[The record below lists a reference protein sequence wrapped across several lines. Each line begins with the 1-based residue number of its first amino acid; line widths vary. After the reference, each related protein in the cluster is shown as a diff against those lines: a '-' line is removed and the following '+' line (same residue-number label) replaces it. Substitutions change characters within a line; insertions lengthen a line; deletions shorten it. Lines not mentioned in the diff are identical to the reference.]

1 MTDDALQPGLLDG
14 RELLVGVSGGIAA
27 FKTAALV
34 SQLVQDGADVTVVMT
49 ENATRFVGPATFE
62 ALTGRGV
69 VTSLF
74 GDPRYPLGAHVQ
86 LAERGDL
93 LLVAPATANF
103 LAKAAAGLADDAL
116 STLYFAFDGPTLLAP
131 AMNNRMWEHPAVAR
145 NTQQLIQDGITMI
158 DPGEGWLSCRSR
170 GAGRM
175 AEPDTIRDAL
185 LAQLTS
191 TQTN

>member
-1 MTDDALQPGLLDG
+1 MSLHEQQNENLDG

-34 SQLVQDGADVTVVMT
+34 SQLAQSGAGVTVVMT

-93 LLVAPATANF
+93 LVIAPATANF
-103 LAKAAAGLADDAL
+103 LAQAAHGQASDAL
-116 STLYFAFDGPTLLAP
+116 STLYFAFPGPKILAP
-131 AMNNRMWEHPAVAR
+131 AMNSAMWRHPAVAR
-145 NTQQLIQDGITMI
+145 NCDQVADDGARVIA
-158 DPGEGWLSCRSR
+158 PGEGWLSCRTE

-175 AEPDTIRDAL
+175 AEPAGIHRAILDHFAAIGTA
-185 LAQLTS
+185 
-191 TQTN
+191 

>member
-116 STLYFAFDGPTLLAP
+116 STLYFAFDGPILLAP

-145 NTQQLIQDGITMI
+145 NTQQLIQDGVTMI

-175 AEPDTIRDAL
+175 AEPDAIRDTL

>member
-191 TQTN
+191 PQTN

>member
-1 MTDDALQPGLLDG
+1 
-14 RELLVGVSGGIAA
+14 
-27 FKTAALV
+27 
-34 SQLVQDGADVTVVMT
+34 
-49 ENATRFVGPATFE
+49 
-62 ALTGRGV
+62 